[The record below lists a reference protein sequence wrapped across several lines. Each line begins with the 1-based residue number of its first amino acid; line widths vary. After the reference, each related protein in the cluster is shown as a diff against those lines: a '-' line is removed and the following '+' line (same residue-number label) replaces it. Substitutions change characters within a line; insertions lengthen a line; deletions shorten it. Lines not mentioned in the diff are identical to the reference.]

1 MATFLV
7 GQWGP
12 GTKKVRLWP
21 EMRQMLGS
29 LWERNKHW
37 WYPEAMLT
45 QLADHYRWALQK
57 VLGDPSVECDWNTM
71 LAAVYHR
78 AYPHD
83 SLPSPD
89 VSKAAMKVF
98 LTGWVAFMNKNHLQ
112 RMGISTKKYG
122 ATGFMAGLNQKKKAD
137 EEDKGAKG
145 SGGGRSWR
153 GRGGGGGGGGGG
165 GADEGARGALTLT
178 FVTTR
183 TATQWFGLDVV
194 WVDQNQGQV
203 EVSTVNAD
211 RMHVVGWRCTT
222 EKHKEKCLQPSDVLI
237 KVNGVPVDDDNLEAA
252 SAFMDKARH
261 RFPITLEVSRNTKK
275 RYSTTR
281 GDRIES
287 EHWCAHEGAR
297 RVGAAH
303 KITWLGDGDDDVGLG
318 RVDSEEDSDGTGSDR
333 DSEGRGAG
341 DLAGDGG
348 RRDGSRKRARGPSR
362 PAPSRCKGGPPRGYI
377 LFGEVS
383 ITVVGRYFYQHLG
396 STRHLEPGTVLDLE
410 HTPSKAFPNAVHVR
424 GPNGSVGNLP
434 EGPHQVLVK
443 ELLTGLKSQVH
454 CRAVVHGKD
463 VRHDSLDIAIEV
475 RYCVVDAWPC
485 MLR

>member
-153 GRGGGGGGGGGG
+153 GRGGGGGGGGD

-183 TATQWFGLDVV
+183 TATQWFGLDGWTKTTMWALGVLTARRTLMAV
-194 WVDQNQGQV
+194 TATLRGRGQV
-203 EVSTVNAD
+203 TPPGTGAVVMAVA
-211 RMHVVGWRCTT
+211 RGHVGPLAPPPHAAKGAPTWLHPVWGRV
-222 EKHKEKCLQPSDVLI
+222 HHRRRPVLLPTP
-237 KVNGVPVDDDNLEAA
+237 GV
-252 SAFMDKARH
+252 
-261 RFPITLEVSRNTKK
+261 
-275 RYSTTR
+275 YST
-281 GDRIES
+281 
-287 EHWCAHEGAR
+287 
-297 RVGAAH
+297 
-303 KITWLGDGDDDVGLG
+303 
-318 RVDSEEDSDGTGSDR
+318 
-333 DSEGRGAG
+333 
-341 DLAGDGG
+341 
-348 RRDGSRKRARGPSR
+348 P
-362 PAPSRCKGGPPRGYI
+362 
-377 LFGEVS
+377 
-383 ITVVGRYFYQHLG
+383 
-396 STRHLEPGTVLDLE
+396 
-410 HTPSKAFPNAVHVR
+410 
-424 GPNGSVGNLP
+424 
-434 EGPHQVLVK
+434 
-443 ELLTGLKSQVH
+443 
-454 CRAVVHGKD
+454 
-463 VRHDSLDIAIEV
+463 
-475 RYCVVDAWPC
+475 
-485 MLR
+485 

>member
-1 MATFLV
+1 
-7 GQWGP
+7 
-12 GTKKVRLWP
+12 
-21 EMRQMLGS
+21 
-29 LWERNKHW
+29 
-37 WYPEAMLT
+37 
-45 QLADHYRWALQK
+45 
-57 VLGDPSVECDWNTM
+57 
-71 LAAVYHR
+71 
-78 AYPHD
+78 
-83 SLPSPD
+83 
-89 VSKAAMKVF
+89 
-98 LTGWVAFMNKNHLQ
+98 
-112 RMGISTKKYG
+112 
-122 ATGFMAGLNQKKKAD
+122 MAGFNQKKDAD

-362 PAPSRCKGGPPRGYI
+362 PAPSRCKGGPHVATSCLGTCPSPSSAGTSTNTWG
-377 LFGEVS
+377 LLDTLS
-383 ITVVGRYFYQHLG
+383 QGRYSIW
-396 STRHLEPGTVLDLE
+396 STHPARHFRT
-410 HTPSKAFPNAVHVR
+410 R
-424 GPNGSVGNLP
+424 
-434 EGPHQVLVK
+434 
-443 ELLTGLKSQVH
+443 
-454 CRAVVHGKD
+454 CM
-463 VRHDSLDIAIEV
+463 
-475 RYCVVDAWPC
+475 CVVPMAPLGTC
-485 MLR
+485 PRVLIRSL